1 MDNIFEEMKQ
11 VFQNFRWIDDIPED
25 QVRRD
30 KICMEAKAALLIE
43 ANCTSER
50 FPAFIRLAEQAPGE
64 KCYLLP
70 DVVSIRDY
78 ASCYNSNIMATV
90 TCEAFEV
97 GKVNPQGKYWNIA
110 TALNQNASTWAGP
123 RYSVKLDYLLPVND
137 SIRNF
142 SDEIINAFYQKYP
155 TLYSICKDLTPYSTP
170 GTNMSLLGRC
180 SGSVRQS
187 KTTRYVS

>member
-97 GKVNPQGKYWNIA
+97 GKVNIGTLQP
-110 TALNQNASTWAGP
+110 
-123 RYSVKLDYLLPVND
+123 YLIKMHRHGLVPD
-137 SIRNF
+137 I
-142 SDEIINAFYQKYP
+142 
-155 TLYSICKDLTPYSTP
+155 L
-170 GTNMSLLGRC
+170 
-180 SGSVRQS
+180 
-187 KTTRYVS
+187 

>member
-1 MDNIFEEMKQ
+1 
-11 VFQNFRWIDDIPED
+11 
-25 QVRRD
+25 
-30 KICMEAKAALLIE
+30 MEAKAALLIE

-97 GKVNPQGKYWNIA
+97 GKVNIGTLQP
-110 TALNQNASTWAGP
+110 
-123 RYSVKLDYLLPVND
+123 YLIKMHRHGLSPD
-137 SIRNF
+137 I
-142 SDEIINAFYQKYP
+142 
-155 TLYSICKDLTPYSTP
+155 L
-170 GTNMSLLGRC
+170 
-180 SGSVRQS
+180 
-187 KTTRYVS
+187 